1 MGLLLR
7 KGGSFF
13 YFWIIWC
20 LLNYLVGGF
29 LFYWLNAY
37 WLINGTI
44 KLHVKLCNSI
54 GIVSFFGVT
63 SPLIG
68 KSLISLNPQSEMAWI
83 EIFSFLLTGLGTQQE
98 ESKQL
103 PFHIQGKSVGSG
115 DTRFFV
121 FFLKFKTTEGISGMK
136 ERNNM
141 N

>member
-1 MGLLLR
+1 MKVKLTSGTFIVER
-7 KGGSFF
+7 REFF

-20 LLNYLVGGF
+20 LLYYLVGGF
-29 LFYWLNAY
+29 LFCWLNAY

-54 GIVSFFGVT
+54 GIVSFFWVT

-98 ESKQL
+98 ESEQL

-115 DTRFFV
+115 DTIFFV
-121 FFLKFKTTEGISGMK
+121 FFFKFKK
-136 ERNNM
+136 
-141 N
+141 